1 MNRYAVDLSL
11 RAGRQQY
18 FERSGFDES
27 SYTSSWVPLKA
38 GPLKFG
44 FPNTA
49 ARIRAVR
56 LHDLHHV
63 LTEYETTWTGEAEI
77 AGWEIASGCADH
89 YAAWLLNFSAL
100 VIGLVIAPVRVFN
113 AFVRGRHSRN
123 LYRADFSEKLLERSV
138 GQVRTELGLDRPAR
152 ASVSDVLAF
161 VWWSVVSIVVGAAP
175 LWLAVILL
183 V

>member
-1 MNRYAVDLSL
+1 VSRYADELSL

-18 FERSGFDES
+18 FERSGFDER
-27 SYTSSWVPLKA
+27 SYTERWVPLKA

-49 ARIRAVR
+49 SRIRAVR

-89 YAAWLLNFSAL
+89 YAAWVLNFSAL
-100 VIGLVIAPVRVFN
+100 VIGLVIAPGRVFD

-123 LYRADFSEKLLERSV
+123 LYGADFGEKLLERSV
-138 GQVRTELGLDRPAR
+138 GDMRAELGLDRPRR
-152 ASVSDVLAF
+152 ATAADIVAF
-161 VWWSVVSIVVGAAP
+161 VWWSVVSILVGAAP
-175 LWLAVILL
+175 LWLAMILL
-183 V
+183 A